1 MDATAGGDALSGRR
15 KSRRFQAPF
24 LWDGRM
30 RLFRDVTVESD
41 QHGGELSVICD
52 LPWPADEE
60 LTLGLASRDG
70 HLDLR
75 VRVLESRPLIVEGVV
90 RHRLRLLM
98 LSSQ

>member
-1 MDATAGGDALSGRR
+1 MESVREATRLSGRR

-24 LWDGRM
+24 LREGRL
-30 RLFRDVTVESD
+30 RLFRDVTLESD
-41 QHGGELSVICD
+41 QRVGELSVICD

-60 LTLGLASRDG
+60 LTLGLATRDG

-75 VRVLESRPLIVEGVV
+75 VRVLESRPLIVDGVV

-98 LSSQ
+98 LNSQ